1 MSWIVRDFKCEC
13 GNVFDEL
20 LDNREP
26 QEAPC
31 KECGVINTPVM
42 SCPAIATF
50 SLMDKKAQKAHLL
63 KRSEKH
69 TKKLVKQNS

>member
-1 MSWIVRDFKCEC
+1 MGWIVRDFRCDC
-13 GNVFDEL
+13 GNSFDEL
-20 LDNREP
+20 LDRKDE

-31 KECGVINTPVM
+31 PECGVINTPVL

-50 SLMDKKAQKAHLL
+50 SLMDKASQKQHLMQ
-63 KRSEKH
+63 RSEKH